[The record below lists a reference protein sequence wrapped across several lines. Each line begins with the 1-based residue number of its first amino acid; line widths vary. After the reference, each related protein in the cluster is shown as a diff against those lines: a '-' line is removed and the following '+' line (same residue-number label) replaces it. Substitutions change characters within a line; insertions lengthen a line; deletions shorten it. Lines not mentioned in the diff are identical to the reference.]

1 MRCLLQQVS
10 LCENPKLRKDSHLG
24 GTRLNDW
31 NETTGGSE
39 VPYRCA
45 MQPGRTDRRSQ
56 WVPADLPSRAVPVY
70 SSHQK
75 MTQIPRNT
83 KHAVISKR
91 ECNIFLLYYSILPS
105 IHNNSI
111 DSCQN
116 GASTGPHSL
125 TASLSQLY
133 ISRRWGNPVPRS
145 PQGLLFFQEK
155 ALGLRSLTRSIEV
168 TYSFEAIR

>member
-24 GTRLNDW
+24 SPRLNDW
-31 NETTGGSE
+31 NETTGRSA

-45 MQPGRTDRRSQ
+45 MQPGRTDCRSQ
-56 WVPADLPSRAVPVY
+56 WVPADLPSVPVY
-70 SSHQK
+70 LSHQK

-91 ECNIFLLYYSILPS
+91 ERNIFLLYYSILPS

-116 GASTGPHSL
+116 RASTGSHSL
-125 TASLSQLY
+125 TASLSQL
-133 ISRRWGNPVPRS
+133 
-145 PQGLLFFQEK
+145 
-155 ALGLRSLTRSIEV
+155 
-168 TYSFEAIR
+168 

>member
-10 LCENPKLRKDSHLG
+10 LCENPKLRKDSQLG

-31 NETTGGSE
+31 NESTGSSE

-45 MQPGRTDRRSQ
+45 MQPGRTDCRSQ
-56 WVPADLPSRAVPVY
+56 WVPADLPSVPVY
-70 SSHQK
+70 LSHQK

-91 ECNIFLLYYSILPS
+91 ERNIFLLYYSILPS

-116 GASTGPHSL
+116 GASTGSHSL
-125 TASLSQLY
+125 TASLSQL
-133 ISRRWGNPVPRS
+133 
-145 PQGLLFFQEK
+145 
-155 ALGLRSLTRSIEV
+155 
-168 TYSFEAIR
+168 

>member
-10 LCENPKLRKDSHLG
+10 LCDNPKLRKDSHLG

-31 NETTGGSE
+31 NETTGSSE

-70 SSHQK
+70 LSHQK

-125 TASLSQLY
+125 TASLSQL
-133 ISRRWGNPVPRS
+133 IS
-145 PQGLLFFQEK
+145 QL
-155 ALGLRSLTRSIEV
+155 
-168 TYSFEAIR
+168 